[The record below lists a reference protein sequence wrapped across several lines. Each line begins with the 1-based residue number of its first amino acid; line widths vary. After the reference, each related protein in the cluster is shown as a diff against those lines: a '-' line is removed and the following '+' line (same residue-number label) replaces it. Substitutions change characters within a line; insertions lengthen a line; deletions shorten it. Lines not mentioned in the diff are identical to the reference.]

1 MTFKHIRYNFS
12 EYNKDPNYH
21 YFNTKFE
28 DGLLP
33 GSISIQE
40 TNQMDRI
47 KAPYVMY
54 RRVPRKF
61 ISGLQLIKK
70 GWFWGDI
77 ISNGKSLLL
86 VQWKSSEHLL
96 LFIFPGFMPKSRIE
110 FTKMFIEHWDSIDH
124 NKKGPDLSPAPN
136 TFGTSKEDGIK

>member
-1 MTFKHIRYNFS
+1 MQFKHIRFYFS
-12 EYNKDPNYH
+12 EYKKDPNYH

-40 TNQMDRI
+40 TNQKDRI

-54 RRVPRKF
+54 RRIPRKF
-61 ISGLQLIKK
+61 ISGLQPIEK
-70 GWFWGDI
+70 GWFLGDI
-77 ISNGKSLLL
+77 ISNGKNLLL
-86 VQWKSSEHLL
+86 VQLKSREDLL
-96 LFIFPGFMPKSRIE
+96 LFIFPGFMPKSRPE
-110 FTKMFIEHWDSIDH
+110 FKKMFIDYWNSIDQ

-136 TFGTSKEDGIK
+136 TFDTSKEDGIK